1 MDRRIVIAALAV
13 GVVAVAIGAVVM
25 SEREQRAAD
34 PAERFAEIPKIDVH
48 VHVAPSLMPS
58 VSRLLA
64 RHGIRIALN
73 ASGGHPGEELAGAVS
88 AGRRLDGAVRS
99 YCNIAWRYV
108 EDPDFADYSR
118 EVLDACKADGAI
130 GLKVFKGLGLGYI
143 TSDGELLAVDDP
155 RLDAA
160 FEHAGEVGLP
170 VLIHTGDPK
179 AFFEPPTPDN
189 ERYDELQAHPSW
201 SFHGPRPDGGEWP
214 SWSALLDQL
223 DRRIGRHPR
232 TTFVGAHFG
241 NAPEEPE
248 RVGAMLE
255 RYPNYVVET
264 GARIPEIG
272 RHDPERMRA
281 FFVRWRERILFGT
294 DFQAV
299 PGGFV
304 LGSAGT
310 DIDGPERVP
319 FFFRAHWRYFE
330 TADRDFAHPTPIQGN
345 WTISGLDLPEDVL
358 HDVYHRNAERVFGLS
373 LDAPTRPRASP

>member
-1 MDRRIVIAALAV
+1 MTRRRLLLAHFVLIPLVAIAAFYFARRDV
-13 GVVAVAIGAVVM
+13 
-25 SEREQRAAD
+25 EQ
-34 PAERFAEIPKIDVH
+34 PATPRFADIPKIDVH
-48 VHVAPSLMPS
+48 VHVSPSLMPS

-73 ASGGHPGEELAGAVS
+73 ASGGHPGDELAASVR
-88 AGRRLDGAVRS
+88 AGQRLDGAVRS
-99 YCNIAWRYV
+99 YCNIGWRYFQ
-108 EDPDFADYSR
+108 EPDFADYSR
-118 EVLDACKADGAI
+118 QVLDACKAQGAI
-130 GLKVFKGLGLGYI
+130 GLKIFKGLGLGYV

-160 FEHAGEVGLP
+160 FERAGEIGLP

-179 AFFEPPTPDN
+179 AFFQPPTPDN
-189 ERYDELQAHPSW
+189 ERFAELEAHPSW

-214 SWSALLDQL
+214 SWEALLEQL
-223 DRRIGRHPR
+223 DRRIGRHPN

-241 NAPEEPE
+241 NAPEEPA

-255 RYPNYVVET
+255 RHPNYVVET

-272 RHDPERMRA
+272 RHDPGEMRA

-310 DIDGPERVP
+310 DIDGADRVP
-319 FFFRAHWRYFE
+319 FFFRSHWRYFE
-330 TADRDFAHPTPIQGN
+330 TADRDFAHPTPIQGD
-345 WTISGLDLPEDVL
+345 WTIDGLDLPEDVL

-373 LDAPTRPRASP
+373 IPPATSR

>member
-1 MDRRIVIAALAV
+1 MNRRLAIT
-13 GVVAVAIGAVVM
+13 AVALLGPVVLFFVLAM
-25 SEREQRAAD
+25 REDAEPTAESFAD
-34 PAERFAEIPKIDVH
+34 IPKIDVH
-48 VHVAPSLMPS
+48 VHVSPTLMPS

-73 ASGGHPGEELAGAVS
+73 ASGGHPGEELSSSVR

-99 YCNIAWRYV
+99 YCNIGWRYFA
-108 EDPDFADYSR
+108 DPDFADYSR

-130 GLKVFKGLGLGYI
+130 GLKIFKGLGLGYI
-143 TSDGELLAVDDP
+143 TAEGELLAVDDP

-160 FEHAGEVGLP
+160 FQRAGEIGLP

-189 ERYDELQAHPSW
+189 ERYDELEAHPSW
-201 SFHGPRPDGGEWP
+201 SFYGPRPDGGRWP
-214 SWSALLDQL
+214 SWEDLLDQL
-223 DRRIGRHPR
+223 DRRIARHPN

-255 RYPNYVVET
+255 RHPNYMVET

-272 RHDPERMRA
+272 RHNPEQMRA
-281 FFVRWRERILFGT
+281 FFTRWRDRILFGT

-310 DIDGPERVP
+310 DLDGPARVP
-319 FFFRAHWRYFE
+319 AFFRSHWRYFE
-330 TADRDFAHPTPIQGN
+330 TADRGFEHPTPIQGN
-345 WTISGLDLPEDVL
+345 WTIDGLDLPREVLEDV
-358 HDVYHRNAERVFGLS
+358 YFQNAERVYGLS
-373 LDAPTRPRASP
+373 LSEGR